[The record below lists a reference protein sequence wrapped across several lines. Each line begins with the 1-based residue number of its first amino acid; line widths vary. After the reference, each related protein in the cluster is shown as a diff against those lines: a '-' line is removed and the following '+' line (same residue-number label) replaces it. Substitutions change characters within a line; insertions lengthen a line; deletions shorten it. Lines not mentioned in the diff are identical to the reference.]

1 MCAGERAR
9 LGELGI
15 GRIFGKGAYG
25 EGDCGGNGRMSQAG
39 GETQSLDGV
48 EPAKAG
54 TNLDKPLNY
63 DKLIK
68 LFTHPDTSTL
78 YDRQVSQ
85 LRRVARH
92 NPNGFPLKSL
102 PKIQQLILLALQQLN
117 SGQAQFTKPLTSL
130 ITLAGIPFSR
140 DCSNEELTPNGL
152 KSAESM
158 YRALN
163 TVMCEAA
170 DINLQVAATAA
181 LTEVAKGK
189 SLEKKKA
196 PSEIKVLGVQGGTV
210 KNDQRPKPRDLSQSM
225 LNKSGVVDGCV
236 NILSRLST
244 VMIDRLDAMVEAG
257 SLGYISDDSSDEEGE
272 GKGVVSPP
280 APAAVGVPEGS
291 LEGSL
296 DTLSNPSA
304 VVENDDSLAVASLAD
319 PEVSPRP
326 LLMALLKLLSEL
338 SESATNATLITLTGG
353 DVATVEIMDRLNDDR
368 DETLNLCVEILWNCL
383 EHSSNTLNHSSP
395 AISRAEL
402 IKKRRTG
409 NTMYCL
415 SDKVGIMC
423 KTFRNLLQRGFRNK
437 DKETRNEVLIL
448 SSLIARNKRSHN
460 FFLSSSFVKVMSV
473 YATVAEVGT
482 DPDGDGE
489 EVSHVDPHNFATVSP
504 ADLELKRILWG
515 LLSELS
521 RANADI
527 LDVVVES
534 PLIETLLMYL
544 DTDLDGDGI
553 PDDAMYTEPEV
564 DEEEVVDE
572 DGDGVDD
579 KLQVAGVMGATGAQ
593 SIISRIPRTQ
603 LRVLQSQA
611 LMVLLNLAPRAPDKF
626 KALGGPIVVLRFLD
640 WCDDNPLNREL
651 IQGALM
657 LLISVVG
664 LPGLQE
670 ELAQMDAIRIMLQ
683 RFNDH
688 GSPESLR
695 ADAVR
700 IIGRLCSRHEGNQ
713 ELLRKNLGIMPLVK
727 ELEEYCKHRRIICGK
742 PKVSATGKHQA
753 EQQEEEGA
761 GGSMGGSAKETISPL
776 IVAVVDCMWSSCV
789 GNRRSEARLLQCEG
803 QDALLDL
810 LEICPRLMR
819 NQIVG
824 LLADL
829 MLNAK
834 CIPYLTAWRSDRS
847 MVSAVSLLMR
857 LWEEEEVRM
866 KKERVDGVITNLW
879 RPLGPHVA
887 GAPVPKRPI
896 HYFNEFGLLGEDL
909 DGDGIDDGLQTTQ
922 VDETMRQGTL
932 VAFKKLENALAAGAK
947 RTGGN
952 LEAKLKKSMSGED
965 MRGKIGGLIECI
977 GWEQAKENLSAH
989 EKLTLTMVQ
998 NHRIFVRAEE
1008 WMAVRDSLVCDST
1021 KPILADALLIGSHLE
1036 EAFNVATSVS
1046 AEQGVLYEEK
1056 MQAIENEE
1064 SNFFGSILL
1073 QRDQEIHQLQIKK
1086 KASMPKSLAKRK
1098 AEKEAKAAMLAKSTI
1113 REGDK
1118 EGAKPVVE
1126 VTVIGDDADADAV
1139 EEEVGGG
1146 GEEKKE

>member
-1 MCAGERAR
+1 
-9 LGELGI
+9 
-15 GRIFGKGAYG
+15 
-25 EGDCGGNGRMSQAG
+25 MSQTG
-39 GETQSLDGV
+39 GETQILDGV

-68 LFTHPDTSTL
+68 LFTHPDTSAL
-78 YDRQVSQ
+78 YDRQISQ

-117 SGQAQFTKPLTSL
+117 SGQPQFTKPLTSL

-158 YRALN
+158 YGALN
-163 TVMCEAA
+163 TVMCDAA

-236 NILSRLST
+236 NILSRVSG
-244 VMIDRLDAMVEAG
+244 VMIERLDAMVEAG
-257 SLGYISDDSSDEEGE
+257 SLGYISDESSDEEEGE
-272 GKGVVSPP
+272 IESPP
-280 APAAVGVPEGS
+280 APVAVGVPEGS
-291 LEGSL
+291 LDTAT

-304 VVENDDSLAVASLAD
+304 VVETGTLSVASLSE

-395 AISRAEL
+395 APSRAEL
-402 IKKRRTG
+402 IKKRRNG

-415 SDKVGIMC
+415 GDKVGILC
-423 KTFRNLLQRGFRNK
+423 KTFRNLLHRGFRNK
-437 DKETRNEVLIL
+437 DKETRNEILIL
-448 SSLIARNKRSHN
+448 SSLIARNKRSHS
-460 FFLSSSFVKVMSV
+460 FFLSSSFVKVMCV

-527 LDVVVES
+527 LKVCVES

-564 DEEEVVDE
+564 NEEDIVDE

-579 KLQVAGVMGATGAQ
+579 KLQVPVTMGAAGGQ

-700 IIGRLCSRHEGNQ
+700 IIGRLCAGHEGNQ
-713 ELLRKNLGIMPLVK
+713 ELLRKNLGIIPLVK

-742 PKVSATGKHQA
+742 PKLSATGQQQA
-753 EQQEEEGA
+753 EQQDDSDT

-829 MLNAK
+829 VLNAK

-866 KKERVDGVITNLW
+866 KTERADGVITNLW
-879 RPLGPHVA
+879 KPLGPHVP
-887 GAPVPKRPI
+887 GAPPPNRPT

-922 VDETMRQGTL
+922 VDETMRLGTL
-932 VAFKKLENALAAGAK
+932 VAFKKLEKALAAGAK

-952 LEAKLKKSMSGED
+952 LEAKLKKSMAGED
-965 MRGKIGGLIECI
+965 MRGKIASLIECI
-977 GWEQAKENLSAH
+977 GWEAAKKNLSAH

-1036 EAFNVATSVS
+1036 EAFNVATSV
-1046 AEQGVLYEEK
+1046 AEEQGLLYKEK

-1086 KASMPKSLAKRK
+1086 KASMPKSLARRK

-1113 REGDK
+1113 REGTTVG
-1118 EGAKPVVE
+1118 EASPVE
-1126 VTVIGDDADADAV
+1126 VQVMDDTVDGA
-1139 EEEVGGG
+1139 
-1146 GEEKKE
+1146 EEKKE